1 MEKQLESLA
10 IELCEFLPLGITI
23 FEKNGECQKAPNNCE
38 YCEKKNKDNYF
49 CSKETYTFFPKLNI
63 A

>member
-38 YCEKKNKDNYF
+38 YCEKKTKIIIF
-49 CSKETYTFFPKLNI
+49 VLKKHTIFFLN
-63 A
+63 